1 MKKSTMETLRNYL
14 NANNIPELA
23 AVKDE
28 INAEFEK
35 NAAKAEAN
43 RELYAEAREVVMR
56 VLSDVP
62 LTVAEIWEKVE
73 DQMPEG
79 FTKGKVQYALR
90 ETWAA
95 DVVKVEA
102 AKGPNSYRRA

>member
-1 MKKSTMETLRNYL
+1 MKKSTMEALRNYL
-14 NANNIPELA
+14 NANDIPELA
-23 AVKDE
+23 DAKAE

-35 NAAKAEAN
+35 NAAKADAN
-43 RELYAEAREVVMR
+43 RALYAEAREVVMR

-62 LTVAEIWEKVE
+62 MTVAEIWEKVE

-79 FTKGKVQYALR
+79 LTKGKVQYALR